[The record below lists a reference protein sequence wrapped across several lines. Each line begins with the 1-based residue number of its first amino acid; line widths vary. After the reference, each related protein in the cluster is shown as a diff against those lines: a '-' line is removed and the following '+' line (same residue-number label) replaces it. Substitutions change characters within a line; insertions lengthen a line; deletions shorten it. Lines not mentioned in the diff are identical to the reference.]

1 MQEPEIITKLKTLK
15 IRRVIVFDDKVNS
28 FNDQWQND
36 DSSWLGFCISCQN
49 DLEEDLGL
57 VEFEEIRALTDHKSR
72 AEFLKRMKEKEGTL
86 LEKIREIEAQSGEVL
101 KKWLDTLRGWE
112 LKVDE
117 FTHWKKFEEE
127 CDTKSAIEILEQYQI
142 VLLDH
147 DFGDFGGSDHSDSIA
162 RKVGSVYEKCK
173 LISGDTLPPPIL
185 IMFSAMS
192 IQSNEIEKSEF
203 TTKINLI
210 RGCYEFLPKEAIHDQ
225 AFSDRFLQVI
235 NQAELGRS
243 LHSLG
248 LSVVKAIS
256 EEANLKFMENLQLL
270 SPQSIQ
276 FISEQRLYEEG
287 VTIQDYFIQLFI
299 GLLQTTFSH
308 SQMISDST
316 MALLDAMKDIKE
328 PSMTFDH
335 IGLCKVQNRLLFN
348 YEVNK
353 FRQPIAL
360 GDIFIFKNGSSE
372 SIAILIS
379 QSCDL
384 LIRGNVP
391 SEKRPEIWNSPK
403 INRVT
408 LLIGKQVELSKKNEF
423 LTRYFATSIENKA
436 DKAIEWNFANPIV
449 LPRVVLDFVT
459 LDETNS
465 GQAVIPLIHTPVNY
479 TSSYWTDAYSAYID
493 EILKTIQTDLAP
505 IVNQPT
511 SNLSKDS
518 DIYESKSISQNHD
531 SNATVD
537 SLGIHKSKNNSD
549 GLRRKI
555 IYISSNSNQD
565 SNFGKI
571 FIPDDIISDFSPTF
585 GGGAIYDVQKEN
597 NLITLPIRRVARLKL
612 TEVLRLQHKFHTTS
626 SRIGVMT
633 DLKQVTDT
641 VKIKIFKSQKSAES
655 IEIPASTIQVDDKYL
670 SLVVNSDI
678 LKQHCQDN
686 ILYKQLLD
694 IANVCKE
701 FDLMEAVKSSLST
714 FYDLEKIKGTWTLK
728 PKGN

>member
-1 MQEPEIITKLKTLK
+1 MQEQEIISQLKALAIQK
-15 IRRVIVFDDKVNS
+15 VIVFDDMANKYS
-28 FNDQWQND
+28 ESWQND
-36 DSSWLGFCISCQN
+36 SLWLEFCAGSQSI
-49 DLEEDLGL
+49 LEVAKGL
-57 VEFEEIRALTDHKSR
+57 LEFEKIKELKEPKDRLKMLDKLQEEEILSEELIHEICPQYDPTL
-72 AEFLKRMKEKEGTL
+72 ENWIEK
-86 LEKIREIEAQSGEVL
+86 LES
-101 KKWLDTLRGWE
+101 WE
-112 LKVDE
+112 LMVD
-117 FTHWKKFEEE
+117 KFSNWNDFASQSTE
-127 CDTKSAIEILEQYQI
+127 DSEIKALQGYQI
-142 VLLDH
+142 VLLDY
-147 DFGDFGGSDHSDSIA
+147 DFGNELGGSNHSDLIAKKVSEVYAKSKSIA
-162 RKVGSVYEKCK
+162 E
-173 LISGDTLPPPIL
+173 DTFSPPIL

-203 TTKINLI
+203 TTKINLV
-210 RGCYEFLPKEAIHDQ
+210 RGCYEFLPKATIFEQTFD
-225 AFSDRFLQVI
+225 SLFLQLI

-256 EEANLKFMENLQLL
+256 EEANSEFMKNLQLL

-276 FISEQRLYEEG
+276 ALSEQRLYEEG
-287 VTIQDYFIQLFI
+287 VTIQDYFIQLFT

-308 SQMISDST
+308 SQIISDST
-316 MALLDAMKDIKE
+316 KALLDAMKDIKE

-348 YEVNK
+348 YEVNR

-391 SEKRPEIWNSPK
+391 SEKKPAIWNSPK

-408 LLIGKQVELSKKNEF
+408 LLIGKQVESSKKSEF
-423 LTRYFATSIENKA
+423 LTRYFAPSIENKA

-465 GQAVIPLIHTPVNY
+465 GQAVIPLIHTPVTY
-479 TSSYWTDAYSAYID
+479 ASSYWTDAYSAYIN

-518 DIYESKSISQNHD
+518 DIYKSKSISQNHD
-531 SNATVD
+531 SNASNATVD
-537 SLGIHKSKNNSD
+537 SLGIHESKNNSD
-549 GLRRKI
+549 GLRRKV
-555 IYISSNSNQD
+555 IYISSNPNSGQ
-565 SNFGKI
+565 I
-571 FIPDDIISDFSPTF
+571 FIPDDIIPDFSPTF
-585 GGGAIYDVQKEN
+585 GGGAIYDVQKED
-597 NLITLPIRRVARLKL
+597 NLLTLPISRVARLKL

-633 DLKQVTDT
+633 DLKQVTNT
-641 VKIKIFKSQKSAES
+641 IKIKIFKSCKSNES
-655 IEIPASTIQVDDKYL
+655 IEISALIIQVDDKCL
-670 SLVVNSDI
+670 SLVVNSDV

-701 FDLMEAVKSSLST
+701 FDLMEAVKSSFSA
-714 FYDLEKIKGTWTLK
+714 FYNLEKTKGTWTLK